1 MKIGQE
7 IHTQVEKAKYKKTSE
22 GKQNFE
28 QIVQT
33 QTQKMHQTEVQKLM
47 QNITEQGERL
57 AKFRSFKDLAK
68 FKRMIRDFIQETVY
82 NGLELSESRNFN
94 MSSYSHKLV
103 TVKEV
108 DEKLVELT
116 EDILDQEKKTV
127 DLLGDIGEIRGL
139 LVNLYT

>member
-1 MKIGQE
+1 MKISQD
-7 IHTQVEKAKYKKTSE
+7 IHRQVDQAKYKNSSE
-22 GKQNFE
+22 GKQSFE
-28 QIVQT
+28 KIVQT
-33 QTQKMHQTEVQKLM
+33 QTEKLQQTEVQKLM
-47 QNITEQGERL
+47 KGITEQGERL

-103 TVKEV
+103 TIKEI

-127 DLLGDIGEIRGL
+127 DLLDVIGEVRGL